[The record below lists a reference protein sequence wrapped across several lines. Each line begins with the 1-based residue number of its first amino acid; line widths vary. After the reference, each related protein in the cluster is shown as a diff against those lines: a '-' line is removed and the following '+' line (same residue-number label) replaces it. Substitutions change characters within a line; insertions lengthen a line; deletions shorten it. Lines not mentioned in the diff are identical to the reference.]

1 MDNWVLLCIFKCPLN
16 GLGYLIQWGQFK
28 SRLPQPCVHKCLKES
43 EDGNLEFKPIPINKF

>member
-1 MDNWVLLCIFKCPLN
+1 VDNWVLLCIFKCPLN